1 MNIFKLCGDEY
12 MNNEVLLSR
21 IRELCKKNN
30 ITIANLEKRM
40 RMGTG
45 TISRWNKA
53 NPSFDKI
60 VSIAQYF
67 KVSIDYLAGYDVDY
81 DASMNLD
88 EDTLKIIDY
97 LLEMTTQVE
106 GDESFWHDYKADKH
120 VEFLAS
126 DLPSMSKD
134 NEDMSKLLYA
144 RDEIGSYLLEV
155 VYLLNEFYD
164 YKTQIRLYLVSDES
178 LIPILE
184 CGNKDA
190 LQSLWIAAIKRL
202 EMLEVQQDAM
212 ERVKIQ
218 RDKIIKK
225 YDSQNE

>member
-1 MNIFKLCGDEY
+1 MDNDI
-12 MNNEVLLSR
+12 LLSK

-30 ITIANLEKRM
+30 ITVAYLEKRM
-40 RMGTG
+40 GMGAG

-60 VSIAQYF
+60 ISIAKYF
-67 KVSIDYLAGYDVDY
+67 KVSIDYLAGYDVDH

-88 EDTLKIIDY
+88 ENTLKIIDY
-97 LLEMTTQVE
+97 LLEMTIKVE
-106 GDESFWHDYKADKH
+106 ENESFWHDYKVDQK
-120 VEFLAS
+120 VEFLIS
-126 DLPSMSKD
+126 DLPSMNRD
-134 NEDMSKLLYA
+134 NEDMNKLLYA
-144 RDEIGSYLLEV
+144 SDEIGYYLLEV

-178 LIPILE
+178 LIPVLE

-202 EMLEVQQDAM
+202 EKIEVQKAAIEKVQLQR
-212 ERVKIQ
+212 EKIL
-218 RDKIIKK
+218 KK
-225 YDSQNE
+225 YNSQSE

>member
-1 MNIFKLCGDEY
+1 
-12 MNNEVLLSR
+12 MNNDILLSK

-30 ITIANLEKRM
+30 ITVAHLEKK
-40 RMGTG
+40 MGMGAG

-60 VSIAQYF
+60 ISIAKYF

-81 DASMNLD
+81 DDSMNID
-88 EDTLKIIDY
+88 ENTLKIIDY
-97 LLEMTTQVE
+97 LLEMTTHVE
-106 GDESFWHDYKADKH
+106 ENESFWHDYKTDQK
-120 VEFLAS
+120 VEFLVS
-126 DLPSMSKD
+126 DLPSMNRD

-144 RDEIGSYLLEV
+144 SDEMGYYILEV
-155 VYLLNEFYD
+155 VYILNEVYD

-190 LQSLWIAAIKRL
+190 LQPLWVAAIKRL
-202 EMLEVQQDAM
+202 EILEVQKDAI
-212 ERVKIQ
+212 EKVQILRE
-218 RDKIIKK
+218 KIIRK
-225 YDSQNE
+225 YDRIGE

>member
-1 MNIFKLCGDEY
+1 
-12 MNNEVLLSR
+12 MNNDVLLSK

-30 ITIANLEKRM
+30 IAVAYLEKK
-40 RMGTG
+40 MGMGAG

-60 VSIAQYF
+60 ISIAKYF

-81 DASMNLD
+81 DDSMNID
-88 EDTLKIIDY
+88 ENTLKIIDY
-97 LLEMTTQVE
+97 LMEMTTKVE
-106 GDESFWHDYKADKH
+106 ENESFWRDYKVEQK
-120 VEFLAS
+120 VEFLVS
-126 DLPSMSKD
+126 DLPSMNRD

-144 RDEIGSYLLEV
+144 SDEIGYYLLEV
-155 VYLLNEFYD
+155 VYLLNEVYD

-178 LIPILE
+178 LVPILE

-202 EMLEVQQDAM
+202 EVLEVRKDAI
-212 ERVKIQ
+212 EKVQIQ
-218 RDKIIKK
+218 REKIIKK
-225 YDSQNE
+225 YNGKHE

>member
-1 MNIFKLCGDEY
+1 
-12 MNNEVLLSR
+12 MNNDILLSK

-30 ITIANLEKRM
+30 IAVAYLEKE
-40 RMGTG
+40 MGMGAG

-60 VSIAQYF
+60 ISIAKYF

-81 DASMNLD
+81 DDLMDID
-88 EDTLKIIDY
+88 ENTLKIIDY
-97 LLEMTTQVE
+97 LMEMTTQVE
-106 GDESFWHDYKADKH
+106 ENESFWRDYKVDQK
-120 VEFLAS
+120 VEFLVS
-126 DLPSMSKD
+126 DLPSMNRD

-144 RDEIGSYLLEV
+144 SDEIGYYLLEV

-164 YKTQIRLYLVSDES
+164 YKTQIHLYLVSDES
-178 LIPILE
+178 LVPILE

-202 EMLEVQQDAM
+202 EVLEVRKDAI
-212 ERVKIQ
+212 EKVQIQ
-218 RDKIIKK
+218 REKIIKK
-225 YDSQNE
+225 VNGKNE

>member
-1 MNIFKLCGDEY
+1 
-12 MNNEVLLSR
+12 MNNDVLLSK

-30 ITIANLEKRM
+30 IAVAYLEKK
-40 RMGTG
+40 MGMGAG

-60 VSIAQYF
+60 ISIAKYF

-81 DASMNLD
+81 DDSMNID
-88 EDTLKIIDY
+88 ENTLKIIDY
-97 LLEMTTQVE
+97 LMEMTPKVE
-106 GDESFWHDYKADKH
+106 ENESFWRDYKVEQK
-120 VEFLAS
+120 VEFLVS
-126 DLPSMSKD
+126 DLPSMNRD

-144 RDEIGSYLLEV
+144 SDEIGYYLLEV
-155 VYLLNEFYD
+155 VYLLNEVYD

-178 LIPILE
+178 LVPILE

-202 EMLEVQQDAM
+202 EVLEVRKDAI
-212 ERVKIQ
+212 EKVQIQ
-218 RDKIIKK
+218 REKIIKK
-225 YDSQNE
+225 YNGKHE